1 MRVKNSVG
9 AIYLLQLCDRIVCRG
24 HIYLSQIV
32 YNQFLIFGTRSR
44 WLE

>member
-1 MRVKNSVG
+1 MRVKNSVD

-24 HIYLSQIV
+24 HIYLSQVV
-32 YNQFLIFGTRSR
+32 YDQFLIFGTSSL